1 MHFIR
6 ALISHIIREVPLYI
20 PHCLGAVKR
29 CAMSPVCRDIAHDR
43 DVPCI
48 HVDGCVIGILWT
60 FQVYRWTGVFLSAD
74 VIRERETTLRLLYSV
89 SQNTATLGILF
100 RGSA

>member
-1 MHFIR
+1 
-6 ALISHIIREVPLYI
+6 
-20 PHCLGAVKR
+20 
-29 CAMSPVCRDIAHDR
+29 MSPMCRDIAHDR

-48 HVDGCVIGILWT
+48 HVDGCVIGM